1 MEYSNEDLEEL
12 IRLSTQVVS
21 DWERK
26 TPVMS
31 MCFNFEQYL
40 KERNHQLEQVKGY
53 LKQLVMY
60 QEHLINNL
68 KGE

>member
-1 MEYSNEDLEEL
+1 MGYSNEDLEEF
-12 IRLSTQVVS
+12 ISLSTQAVL

-31 MCFNFEQYL
+31 MCVDFEQYL